1 MANAYTRIYIQ
12 LVFSPFGREN
22 IIPVKHKEELHKY
35 CTGIIQNRKHK
46 LLAINNLKDHIHIFI
61 GYNPVQA
68 LPDLVRDIK
77 SSSSKFI
84 NENHWLPGKFNW
96 QEGYGGFS
104 YSHSDVNNIIKY
116 IMNQESHHSSLTFK
130 DEYIGL
136 LKQFDVEY
144 NPDYLFEY
152 FEQ

>member
-1 MANAYTRIYIQ
+1 MANSYTRLYVQ
-12 LVFSPFGREN
+12 LVFSPSGREN
-22 IIPVKHKEELHKY
+22 ILPVKHKEELHKY

-61 GYNPVQA
+61 GYNQGQL

-84 NENHWLPGKFNW
+84 NENSWLPVRFQW

-104 YSHSDVNNIIKY
+104 YSHSDVEK
-116 IMNQESHHSSLTFK
+116 S
-130 DEYIGL
+130 
-136 LKQFDVEY
+136 
-144 NPDYLFEY
+144 
-152 FEQ
+152 